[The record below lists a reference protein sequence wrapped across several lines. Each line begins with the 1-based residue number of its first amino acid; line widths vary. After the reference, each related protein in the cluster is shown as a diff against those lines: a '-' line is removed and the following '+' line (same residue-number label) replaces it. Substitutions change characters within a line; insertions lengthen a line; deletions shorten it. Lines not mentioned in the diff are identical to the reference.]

1 MVQSL
6 KDKLPKSW
14 PTYFLICTFGIGSW
28 IAVNG
33 IWAEIS
39 ILVNSTPEC
48 DKLPS
53 VLVVIIQIAN
63 LGPLFYGLIR
73 YLFYR
78 FKLKTLKIYLES
90 GAIIVL
96 ILIGIASCILLSF
109 LWNLTSVIHNNEH
122 SMALLI
128 LTFFLSLVDCTS
140 SVLFVPFMK
149 NFPAVYMTALYI
161 GEGLS
166 GLLPSLFALSQG
178 SVNNNISC
186 KGNYTGHED
195 LGIRFGPD
203 IYFVFLGGM
212 MVICG
217 VSFVLVIALPA
228 IRKHMVDNKYN
239 LNSLKQARSWMHSGS
254 VIHTSGNE
262 TLDEQVNLYQD
273 QKISRKNSP
282 HEDQCHREN
291 MKLNNNIL
299 HFSFANMCR
308 TLKSNFAAYAC
319 LTVLS
324 FLTNSA
330 LSAVAPFAFLP
341 YGNNVYHITI
351 NIALLVNPVM
361 SILFISI
368 PLRSTLINVIN
379 TAIVSIM
386 GVYVLIMAQSPY
398 PDFQAQFFAKF
409 LVVRLKHYCNKS
421 A

>member
-1 MVQSL
+1 MVQSF
-6 KDKLPKSW
+6 KEKLPKSW
-14 PTYFLICTFGIGSW
+14 LTYFLISTFGIGSW

-48 DKLPS
+48 EKLPA

-63 LGPLFYGLIR
+63 LGPLLYGMIR

-78 FKLKTLKIYLES
+78 FKLKRLKIYLES
-90 GAIIVL
+90 GTIMVL
-96 ILIGIASCILLSF
+96 ILIGIVTCILLSF
-109 LWNLTSVIHNNEH
+109 LWNLTTMVYNNDH

-149 NFPAVYMTALYI
+149 NFPAVYMSALYI

-203 IYFVFLGGM
+203 IYFIFLGGM
-212 MVICG
+212 MALCG
-217 VSFVLVIALPA
+217 VSFVIIITLPA
-228 IRKHMVDNKYN
+228 IRNHMVDDKYN
-239 LNSLKQARSWMHSGS
+239 LNSLKPARSCCS
-254 VIHTSGNE
+254 VNHASGNKA
-262 TLDEQVNLYQD
+262 QVNLRQD
-273 QKISRKNSP
+273 QKIVTDDDL
-282 HEDQCHREN
+282 HEGQCRREN
-291 MKLNNNIL
+291 MEKPSDSIL
-299 HFSFANMCR
+299 HFSIANMCR
-308 TLKSNFAAYAC
+308 ILKSNFAVYAC
-319 LTVLS
+319 LSLLS
-324 FLTNSA
+324 FLANSA

-351 NIALLVNPVM
+351 NVALLVNPVM

-368 PLRSTLINVIN
+368 PLRSTLISVIN
-379 TAIVSIM
+379 TVIVAILGI
-386 GVYVLIMAQSPY
+386 YVLVMAQSPY
-398 PDFQAQFFAKF
+398 PGFQAHPFAKF
-409 LVVRLKHYCNKS
+409 LVVSLSYCLLHMS
-421 A
+421 Q